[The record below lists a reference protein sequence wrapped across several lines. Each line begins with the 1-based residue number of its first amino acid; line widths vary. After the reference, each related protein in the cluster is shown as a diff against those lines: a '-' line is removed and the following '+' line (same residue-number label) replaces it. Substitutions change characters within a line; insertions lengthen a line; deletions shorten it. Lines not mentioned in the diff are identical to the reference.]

1 MKPPIW
7 LFLLIALL
15 GSTAVLAQ
23 DARHSDPCKAM
34 PANWSAAA
42 KYFLTFEQFQKE
54 LRVDIARQDA
64 VALAFLVKFPLHIN
78 ETGGGMI
85 SLTNAAALK
94 SHFGEVFTPA
104 VRKQILSQTSDDV
117 EGVDCDEEHISL
129 AKGVITVIATERGY
143 AISAVSQNGTITPET
158 YFICQT
164 QSHRIVVDAVAG
176 GELRYRSWNK
186 PRALTEA
193 PDLALTKGEITIE
206 GNRCGDPVYAFKNGA
221 TEYRVEGSLNCYP
234 TLEIYAPP
242 KGATGRLEVTVAG
255 KQAAD
260 LWCY

>member
-1 MKPPIW
+1 
-7 LFLLIALL
+7 
-15 GSTAVLAQ
+15 
-23 DARHSDPCKAM
+23 
-34 PANWSAAA
+34 
-42 KYFLTFEQFQKE
+42 
-54 LRVDIARQDA
+54 
-64 VALAFLVKFPLHIN
+64 LVKFPLHIN

-206 GNRCGDPVYAFKNGA
+206 GNRCGDPVYAFKNGT